1 MAENRALSQ
10 WEIDALLNQI
20 PAATGSGE
28 GAPSG
33 APPALPERAFARVIK
48 TYDFR
53 RPDKFSKE
61 QWATLQ
67 SMHEQFARLIG
78 ASFSS
83 RLRTL
88 VSVRLSSIDQGLYE
102 EWQAQ
107 VPSQTVC
114 YVLSMRPLSG
124 NIVVEF
130 NMDVASEVIDRL
142 LGGTGML
149 IDRSREMGEVEQGLL
164 RSFGR
169 AITHSLQEMWAQVQP
184 VDPQVQDLG
193 QDASLIQVAA
203 PTDVV
208 LTIFFEVNVGN
219 HLGAMSICIP
229 YTVLEPI
236 AAHLSA
242 QVWITSGPR
251 ARISDA
257 EREVMTALLGRSTL
271 DVAVSL
277 GGVDIPTQT
286 IVDLR
291 EGDTFVLGTRVGRPL
306 DITVGEQLRFRGLP
320 GLVGN
325 RVALQISE
333 VVQEVR
339 FGFTDRSTIH
349 LDDPRNAPLP
359 IQASADAGAPPA
371 PSAPATPPPADPAE
385 RSG

>member
-1 MAENRALSQ
+1 MAESRALSQ

-20 PAATGSGE
+20 PVAAGAAEGTPGSV
-28 GAPSG
+28 APTLS
-33 APPALPERAFARVIK
+33 ERAFARVIK

-61 QWATLQ
+61 QWTTLQ

-114 YVLSMRPLSG
+114 YVLSMRPLPG

-142 LGGTGML
+142 LGGTGVL
-149 IDRSREMGEVEQGLL
+149 IDRGRELGEVELGLL

-193 QDASLIQVAA
+193 QDGSLIQVAA

-208 LTIFFEVNVGN
+208 LTVFFEVNVGS

-257 EREVMTALLGRSTL
+257 EHQVMTALLGRSML
-271 DVAVSL
+271 DLAINL
-277 GGVDIPTQT
+277 GGVDIPTRT

-291 EGDTFVLGTRVGRPL
+291 EGDTFVLETRVGRPL
-306 DITVGEQLRFRGLP
+306 EIRIGGQTRFRGLP

-325 RVALQISE
+325 RVALQLSE
-333 VVQEVR
+333 VVQETR
-339 FGFTDRSTIH
+339 FGFTDRSKLR
-349 LDDPRNAPLP
+349 LDDLREPALALEPP
-359 IQASADAGAPPA
+359 AAPPA
-371 PSAPATPPPADPAE
+371 ATTAPGWDE
-385 RSG
+385 